1 MTTAI
6 YDLAL
11 TGGNLLD
18 PGLGINNEPRDI
30 AFKDGKVAAVAERI
44 DPTSATQSID
54 VTGKL
59 VTPGLIDLHGH
70 FYHGGSGTAVHADQ
84 TCLGSGVTTGVD
96 AGSSGFLNYGAMRDY
111 VFPAH
116 RTRLIAFLHIGAV
129 GLAAN
134 RVLGGALHDMRIIDV
149 DETVQAIKANPGFLF
164 GVKVRMHYDAVARWN
179 AHEAMAKAKE
189 AATEA
194 GVRLM
199 VHVSGTPIPLPD
211 VLEHL
216 GPGDISTHAF
226 NGLPENILD
235 NKGRSGQRCGQPPTA
250 E

>member
-44 DPTSATQSID
+44 DPTNATQSID

-179 AHEAMAKAKE
+179 AHEAMAKP
-189 AATEA
+189 
-194 GVRLM
+194 RR
-199 VHVSGTPIPLPD
+199 PPLK
-211 VLEHL
+211 
-216 GPGDISTHAF
+216 PGSD
-226 NGLPENILD
+226 
-235 NKGRSGQRCGQPPTA
+235 
-250 E
+250 